1 MKFRLFTA
9 IAITAMAIVSCSEE
23 TAGIGKSLTDE
34 DDKLQVST
42 GIFEAHS
49 KSLVIDSIYAQNFEC
64 FFGQIKDPET
74 GTYVK
79 TEFMTQFNLLEGVKF
94 PSKELMVVE
103 DGQVI
108 ADSCEIRLFFDKE
121 RCYGDSLVP
130 LKMRIQELIEPMNDN
145 LVYYT
150 NYDPEEAGY
159 IREGGIDKKQMFS
172 IVNHTYSD
180 EVRSSKGYSDM
191 IRIAL
196 NDPYI
201 APDGQSY
208 NNYGSY
214 LLQTYYDHPEYFKNS
229 YTFVNK
235 VCPGFNFKIED
246 GLGVMANINDISMRL
261 FFRYKKSNDEFTN
274 TMMAFAATPEILQTS
289 HVTNDKE
296 GLKELAADNSC
307 TYLKTPSGIF
317 TEVELPVMKI
327 MEGHH
332 NDSLL
337 SVNMTFQRMNS
348 ELFENEYLLKAP
360 SMVLMIQ
367 KDSLFSFFEK
377 EKTYDYRSSFVS
389 SLNKNTYSFTNMGN
403 IVTLMFRDMFVGS
416 LLDPDWEKKHPDWN
430 KVVLVPVTTILS
442 AAQKTNTAGA
452 ATATINGICN
462 NLALTS
468 TKLVGGN
475 TPIKVNVIYA
485 KFNDKK

>member
-49 KSLVIDSIYAQNFEC
+49 KSLVIDSIYAQNFDC

-79 TEFMTQFNLLEGVKF
+79 TEFMTQFNLLEGVNF

-261 FFRYKKSNDEFTN
+261 FFRYKKSNGEFTN

>member
-49 KSLVIDSIYAQNFEC
+49 KSLVIDSIYAQNFDC

-79 TEFMTQFNLLEGVKF
+79 TEFMTQFNLLEGVNF

-180 EVRSSKGYSDM
+180 EARSSKGYGDI
-191 IRIAL
+191 IRITL

>member
-49 KSLVIDSIYAQNFEC
+49 KSLVIDSIYAQNFDC

-79 TEFMTQFNLLEGVKF
+79 TEFMTQFNLLEGVNF

-468 TKLVGGN
+468 TRLVGGN

>member
-9 IAITAMAIVSCSEE
+9 IAITAMAIISCSEE

-34 DDKLQVST
+34 DDKLQVTT

-49 KSLVIDSIYAQNFEC
+49 KSLVIDSIYAENFDC

-79 TEFMTQFNLLEGVKF
+79 TEFMTQFNLLENVKF

-108 ADSCEIRLFFDKE
+108 ADSCEIRLFFDKS
-121 RCYGDSLVP
+121 RCYGDTLVP
-130 LKMRIQELIEPMNDN
+130 LKMRIQELLMPMDEND
-145 LVYYT
+145 VYYS
-150 NYDPEEAGY
+150 NYDPEKEGY
-159 IREGGIDKKQMFS
+159 IREEGINKKQMFS

-180 EVRSSKGYSDM
+180 ETRASTGYSDF
-191 IRIAL
+191 IRITL

-201 APDGQSY
+201 ATDGKSY
-208 NNYGSY
+208 SNYGSY
-214 LLQTYYDHPEYFKNS
+214 LLQNYYDHPEYFKNS

-235 VCPGFNFKIED
+235 LCPGFNFKIED
-246 GLGVMANINDISMRL
+246 GLGVMANISEINMRL
-261 FFRYKKSNDEFTN
+261 FYRYKKSNDEFTN
-274 TMMAFAATPEILQTS
+274 TAMVFAATPEILQTS

-317 TEVELPVMKI
+317 TEVELPVEKI

-337 SVNMTFQRMNS
+337 SVNMTFQSMNS
-348 ELFENEYLLKAP
+348 ELFQNEYLLKAP

-367 KDSLFSFFEK
+367 KDSLYSFFEK
-377 EKTYDYRSSFVS
+377 EKTYDYRNSFVS
-389 SLNKNTYSFTNMGN
+389 SLNKNAYSFTNMGN
-403 IVTLMFRDMFVGS
+403 MVTIMFREMFVGS
-416 LLDPDWEKKHPDWN
+416 LLDPEWEKKHPDWN
-430 KVVLVPVTTILS
+430 KVVLVPVTTIQT
-442 AAQKTNTAGA
+442 AAQRTNTTGA

-468 TKLVGGN
+468 TRLVGGN

-485 KFNDKK
+485 KFNEKK

>member
-49 KSLVIDSIYAQNFEC
+49 KSLVIDSIYAQNFDC

-79 TEFMTQFNLLEGVKF
+79 TEFMTQFNLLEGVNF

-180 EVRSSKGYSDM
+180 EVRLSKGYSDM

>member
-49 KSLVIDSIYAQNFEC
+49 KSLVIDSIYAQNFDC

-108 ADSCEIRLFFDKE
+108 ADSCEIWLFFDKE

-130 LKMRIQELIEPMNDN
+130 LKMRLQELIEPMDDN
-145 LVYYT
+145 LVYYSD
-150 NYDPEEAGY
+150 YDPEKAGY
-159 IREGGIDKKQMFS
+159 IRDGGIDKKQMFS

-180 EVRSSKGYSDM
+180 EARSSTGYGDI
-191 IRIAL
+191 IRITL

-214 LLQTYYDHPEYFKNS
+214 LLQTYYDHPEYYKNS
-229 YTFVNK
+229 YTFVHK

-246 GLGVMANINDISMRL
+246 GLGVMANINDISLRL
-261 FFRYKKSNDEFTN
+261 YYHYKKSNDAFTN
-274 TMMAFAATPEILQTS
+274 TMMAFVATPEILQTC

-317 TEVELPVMKI
+317 TEVELPVVKI

-416 LLDPDWEKKHPDWN
+416 LLDPDWEKNHPDWN

-452 ATATINGICN
+452 ATATVNGICN

>member
-49 KSLVIDSIYAQNFEC
+49 KSLVIDSIYAQNFDC

-79 TEFMTQFNLLEGVKF
+79 TEFMTQFNLLEGVNF

-180 EVRSSKGYSDM
+180 EVRSSNGYSDM

-274 TMMAFAATPEILQTS
+274 TVMAFAATPEILQTS

-452 ATATINGICN
+452 ATATVNGICN

-468 TKLVGGN
+468 TKL
-475 TPIKVNVIYA
+475 K
-485 KFNDKK
+485 

>member
-49 KSLVIDSIYAQNFEC
+49 KSLVIDSIYAQNFDC

-79 TEFMTQFNLLEGVKF
+79 TEFMTQFNLLEGVNF

-317 TEVELPVMKI
+317 TEVELPVVKI

>member
-49 KSLVIDSIYAQNFEC
+49 KSLVIDSIYAQNFDC

-108 ADSCEIRLFFDKE
+108 ADSCEIWLFFDKE

>member
-49 KSLVIDSIYAQNFEC
+49 KSLVIDSIYAQNFDC

-79 TEFMTQFNLLEGVKF
+79 TEFMTQFNLLEGVNF

-180 EVRSSKGYSDM
+180 KVRSSTGYSDM

-317 TEVELPVMKI
+317 TEVELPVVKI

>member
-49 KSLVIDSIYAQNFEC
+49 KSLVIDSIYAQNFDC

-108 ADSCEIRLFFDKE
+108 ADSCEIWLFFNKE

-130 LKMRIQELIEPMNDN
+130 LKMRLQELIEPMDDN
-145 LVYYT
+145 LVYYSD
-150 NYDPEEAGY
+150 YDPEEAGY

-214 LLQTYYDHPEYFKNS
+214 LLQTYYDHPEYYKNS
-229 YTFVNK
+229 YTFVHK

-246 GLGVMANINDISMRL
+246 GLGVMANINDISLRL
-261 FFRYKKSNDEFTN
+261 YYHYKKSNDAFTN
-274 TMMAFAATPEILQTS
+274 TMMAFAATPEILQTC

>member
-49 KSLVIDSIYAQNFEC
+49 KSLVIDSIYAQNFDC

-108 ADSCEIRLFFDKE
+108 ADSCEIWLFFDKE

-130 LKMRIQELIEPMNDN
+130 LKMRLQELIEPMDDN
-145 LVYYT
+145 LVYYSD
-150 NYDPEEAGY
+150 YDPEEAGY

-180 EVRSSKGYSDM
+180 EARSSKGYGDI
-191 IRIAL
+191 IRITL

-214 LLQTYYDHPEYFKNS
+214 LLQTYYDHPEYYKNS
-229 YTFVNK
+229 YTFVHK

-246 GLGVMANINDISMRL
+246 GLGVMANINDISLRL
-261 FFRYKKSNDEFTN
+261 YYHYKKSNDAFTN
-274 TMMAFAATPEILQTS
+274 TMMAFAATPEILQTC

-317 TEVELPVMKI
+317 TEVELPVVKI

-452 ATATINGICN
+452 ATATVNGICN

>member
-49 KSLVIDSIYAQNFEC
+49 KSLVIDSIYAQNFDC

-108 ADSCEIRLFFDKE
+108 ADSCEIWLFFDKE

-130 LKMRIQELIEPMNDN
+130 LKMRLQELIEPMDDN
-145 LVYYT
+145 LVYYSD
-150 NYDPEEAGY
+150 YDPEEAGY

-180 EVRSSKGYSDM
+180 KARSSTGYGDI
-191 IRIAL
+191 IRITL

-214 LLQTYYDHPEYFKNS
+214 LLQTYYDHPEYYKNS
-229 YTFVNK
+229 YTFVHK

-246 GLGVMANINDISMRL
+246 GLGVMANINDISLRL
-261 FFRYKKSNDEFTN
+261 YYHYKKSNDAFTN
-274 TMMAFAATPEILQTS
+274 TMMAFAATPEILQTC

-317 TEVELPVMKI
+317 TEVELPVVKI

-452 ATATINGICN
+452 ATATVNGICN

>member
-49 KSLVIDSIYAQNFEC
+49 KSLVIDSIYAQNFDC

-79 TEFMTQFNLLEGVKF
+79 TEFMTQFNLLEGVNF

-180 EVRSSKGYSDM
+180 EVRSSNGYSDM

-452 ATATINGICN
+452 ATATVNGICN

>member
-49 KSLVIDSIYAQNFEC
+49 KSLVIDSIYAQNFDC

-108 ADSCEIRLFFDKE
+108 ADSCEIWLFFNKE

-130 LKMRIQELIEPMNDN
+130 LKMRLQELIEPMDDN
-145 LVYYT
+145 LVYYSD
-150 NYDPEEAGY
+150 YDPEEAGY
-159 IREGGIDKKQMFS
+159 IRDGGIDKKQMFS

-180 EVRSSKGYSDM
+180 EARSSKGYGDI
-191 IRIAL
+191 IRITL

-214 LLQTYYDHPEYFKNS
+214 LLQTYYDHPEYYKNS
-229 YTFVNK
+229 YTFVHK

-246 GLGVMANINDISMRL
+246 GLGVMANINDISLRL
-261 FFRYKKSNDEFTN
+261 YYHYKKSNDAFTN
-274 TMMAFAATPEILQTS
+274 TMMAFAATPEILQTC

-452 ATATINGICN
+452 ATATVNGICN

>member
-49 KSLVIDSIYAQNFEC
+49 KSLVIDSIYAQNFDC

-108 ADSCEIRLFFDKE
+108 ADSCEIWLFFDKE

-130 LKMRIQELIEPMNDN
+130 LKMRLQELIEPMDDN
-145 LVYYT
+145 LVYYSD
-150 NYDPEEAGY
+150 YDPEEAGY

-180 EVRSSKGYSDM
+180 EARSSKGYGDI
-191 IRIAL
+191 IRITL

-214 LLQTYYDHPEYFKNS
+214 LLQTYYDHPEYYKNS
-229 YTFVNK
+229 YTFVHK

-246 GLGVMANINDISMRL
+246 GLGVMANINDISLRL
-261 FFRYKKSNDEFTN
+261 YYHYKKSNDAFTN
-274 TMMAFAATPEILQTS
+274 TMMAFAATPEILQTC

-452 ATATINGICN
+452 ATATVNGICN

>member
-49 KSLVIDSIYAQNFEC
+49 KSLVIDSIYAQNFDC

-79 TEFMTQFNLLEGVKF
+79 TEFMTQFNLLEGVNF

-214 LLQTYYDHPEYFKNS
+214 LLQTYYDHPEYYKNS
-229 YTFVNK
+229 YTFVHK

-246 GLGVMANINDISMRL
+246 GLGVMANINDISLRL
-261 FFRYKKSNDEFTN
+261 YYHYKKSNDAFTN
-274 TMMAFAATPEILQTS
+274 TMMAFAATPEILQTC

-317 TEVELPVMKI
+317 TEVELPVVKI

-452 ATATINGICN
+452 ATATVNGICN

>member
-49 KSLVIDSIYAQNFEC
+49 KSLVIDSIYAQNFDC

-79 TEFMTQFNLLEGVKF
+79 TEFMTQFNLLEGVNF

-130 LKMRIQELIEPMNDN
+130 LKMRLQELIEPMNDN

-452 ATATINGICN
+452 ATATVNGICN

>member
-49 KSLVIDSIYAQNFEC
+49 KSLVIDSIYAQNFDC

-79 TEFMTQFNLLEGVKF
+79 TEFMT
-94 PSKELMVVE
+94 
-103 DGQVI
+103 
-108 ADSCEIRLFFDKE
+108 KE

-130 LKMRIQELIEPMNDN
+130 LKMRLQELIEPMNDN

>member
-42 GIFEAHS
+42 GIFQAHS
-49 KSLVIDSIYAQNFEC
+49 KSLVIDSIYAQNFDC

-79 TEFMTQFNLLEGVKF
+79 TEFMTQFNLLEGVNF

>member
-49 KSLVIDSIYAQNFEC
+49 KSLVIDSIYAQNFDC

-79 TEFMTQFNLLEGVKF
+79 TEFMTQFNLLEGVNF

-130 LKMRIQELIEPMNDN
+130 LKMRLQELIEPMNDN

-442 AAQKTNTAGA
+442 AAQKTNTSLMIRNSNSRYGRR
-452 ATATINGICN
+452 I
-462 NLALTS
+462 S
-468 TKLVGGN
+468 
-475 TPIKVNVIYA
+475 
-485 KFNDKK
+485 

>member
-9 IAITAMAIVSCSEE
+9 IAITAIAIVSCSEE

-49 KSLVIDSIYAQNFEC
+49 KSLVIDSIYAQNFDC

-79 TEFMTQFNLLEGVKF
+79 TEFMTQFNLLEGVNF

>member
-49 KSLVIDSIYAQNFEC
+49 KSLVIDSIYAQNFDC

-108 ADSCEIRLFFDKE
+108 ADSCEIWLFFNKE

-130 LKMRIQELIEPMNDN
+130 LKMRLQELIEPMDDN
-145 LVYYT
+145 LVYYSD
-150 NYDPEEAGY
+150 YDPEEAGY

-180 EVRSSKGYSDM
+180 EARSSKGYGDI
-191 IRIAL
+191 IRITL

-214 LLQTYYDHPEYFKNS
+214 LLQTYYDHPEYYKNS
-229 YTFVNK
+229 YTFVHK

-246 GLGVMANINDISMRL
+246 GLGVMANINDISLRL
-261 FFRYKKSNDEFTN
+261 YYHYKKSNDAFTN
-274 TMMAFAATPEILQTS
+274 TMMAFAATPEILQTC

-317 TEVELPVMKI
+317 TEVELPVVKI

-452 ATATINGICN
+452 ATATVNGICN

>member
-49 KSLVIDSIYAQNFEC
+49 KSLVIDSIYAQNFDC

-108 ADSCEIRLFFDKE
+108 ADSCEIWLFFNKE

-130 LKMRIQELIEPMNDN
+130 LKMRLQELIEPMDDN
-145 LVYYT
+145 LVYYSD
-150 NYDPEEAGY
+150 YDPEEAGY

-180 EVRSSKGYSDM
+180 EARSSKGYGDI
-191 IRIAL
+191 IRITL

-201 APDGQSY
+201 APDGLSY

-214 LLQTYYDHPEYFKNS
+214 LLQTYYDHPEYYKNS
-229 YTFVNK
+229 YTFVHK

-246 GLGVMANINDISMRL
+246 GLGVMANINDISLRL
-261 FFRYKKSNDEFTN
+261 YYHYKKSNDAFTN
-274 TMMAFAATPEILQTS
+274 TMMAFAATPEILQTC

-452 ATATINGICN
+452 ATATVNGICN

>member
-49 KSLVIDSIYAQNFEC
+49 KSLVIDSIYAQNFDC

-108 ADSCEIRLFFDKE
+108 ADSCEIWLFFNKE

-130 LKMRIQELIEPMNDN
+130 LKMRLQELIEPMDDN
-145 LVYYT
+145 LVYYSD
-150 NYDPEEAGY
+150 YDPEEAGY

-180 EVRSSKGYSDM
+180 EARSSKGYGDI
-191 IRIAL
+191 IRITL

-214 LLQTYYDHPEYFKNS
+214 LLQTYYDHPEYYKNS
-229 YTFVNK
+229 YTFVHK

-246 GLGVMANINDISMRL
+246 GLGVMANINDISLRL
-261 FFRYKKSNDEFTN
+261 YYHYKKSNDAFSN
-274 TMMAFAATPEILQTS
+274 TMMAFAATPEILQTC

-367 KDSLFSFFEK
+367 KDSLFSFFEQ

-452 ATATINGICN
+452 ATATVNGICN

>member
-49 KSLVIDSIYAQNFEC
+49 KSLVIDSIYAQNFDC

-108 ADSCEIRLFFDKE
+108 ADSCEIWLFFNKE

-130 LKMRIQELIEPMNDN
+130 LKMRLQELIEPMDDN
-145 LVYYT
+145 LVYYSD
-150 NYDPEEAGY
+150 YDPEEAGY

-214 LLQTYYDHPEYFKNS
+214 LLQTYYDHPEYYKNS
-229 YTFVNK
+229 YTFVHK

-246 GLGVMANINDISMRL
+246 GLGVMANINDISLRL
-261 FFRYKKSNDEFTN
+261 YYHYKKSNDAFTN
-274 TMMAFAATPEILQTS
+274 TMMAFAATPEILQTC

-317 TEVELPVMKI
+317 TEVELPVVKI

>member
-49 KSLVIDSIYAQNFEC
+49 KSLVIDSIYAQNFDC

-79 TEFMTQFNLLEGVKF
+79 TEFMTQFNLLEGVNF

-108 ADSCEIRLFFDKE
+108 ADSCEIWLFFNKE

-130 LKMRIQELIEPMNDN
+130 LKMRLQELIEPMDDN
-145 LVYYT
+145 LVYYSD
-150 NYDPEEAGY
+150 YDPEKAGY
-159 IREGGIDKKQMFS
+159 IRDGGIDKKQMFS

-180 EVRSSKGYSDM
+180 EVRSSNGYSDM

-274 TMMAFAATPEILQTS
+274 TVMAFAATPEILQTS

-452 ATATINGICN
+452 ATATVNGICN

>member
-49 KSLVIDSIYAQNFEC
+49 KSLVIDSIYAQNFDC

-79 TEFMTQFNLLEGVKF
+79 TEFMTQFNLLEGVNF

-130 LKMRIQELIEPMNDN
+130 LKMRLQELIEPMNDN

>member
-49 KSLVIDSIYAQNFEC
+49 KSLVIDSIYAQNFDC

-79 TEFMTQFNLLEGVKF
+79 TEFMTQFNLLEGVNF

-261 FFRYKKSNDEFTN
+261 FFRYKKSNDAFTN

>member
-49 KSLVIDSIYAQNFEC
+49 KSLVIDSIYAQNFDC

-108 ADSCEIRLFFDKE
+108 ADSCEIWLFFNKE

-130 LKMRIQELIEPMNDN
+130 LKMRLQELIEPMDDN
-145 LVYYT
+145 LVYYSD
-150 NYDPEEAGY
+150 YDPEEAGY

-180 EVRSSKGYSDM
+180 EARSSKGYGDI
-191 IRIAL
+191 IRITL

-214 LLQTYYDHPEYFKNS
+214 LLQTYYDHPEYYKNS
-229 YTFVNK
+229 YTFVHK

-246 GLGVMANINDISMRL
+246 GLGVMANINDISLRL
-261 FFRYKKSNDEFTN
+261 YYHYKKSNDAFSN
-274 TMMAFAATPEILQTS
+274 TMMAFAATPEILQTC

-317 TEVELPVMKI
+317 TEVELPVVKI

-452 ATATINGICN
+452 ATATVNGICN

>member
-49 KSLVIDSIYAQNFEC
+49 KSLVIDSIYAQNFDC

-79 TEFMTQFNLLEGVKF
+79 TEFMTQFNLLEGVNF

-180 EVRSSKGYSDM
+180 EARSSKGYGDI
-191 IRIAL
+191 IRITL

-317 TEVELPVMKI
+317 TEVELPVVKI

>member
-49 KSLVIDSIYAQNFEC
+49 KSLVIDSIYAQNFDC

-79 TEFMTQFNLLEGVKF
+79 TEFMTQFNLLEGVNF

-261 FFRYKKSNDEFTN
+261 FFRYKKSNDGFTN

>member
-49 KSLVIDSIYAQNFEC
+49 KSLVIDSIYAQNFDC

-79 TEFMTQFNLLEGVKF
+79 TEFMTQFNLLEGVNF

-452 ATATINGICN
+452 ATATVNGICN

>member
-49 KSLVIDSIYAQNFEC
+49 KSLVIDSIYAQNFDC

-79 TEFMTQFNLLEGVKF
+79 TEFMTQFNLLEGVNF

-416 LLDPDWEKKHPDWN
+416 LLDPDWICSPKDKHCGSSNSYHQWY
-430 KVVLVPVTTILS
+430 L
-442 AAQKTNTAGA
+442 
-452 ATATINGICN
+452 
-462 NLALTS
+462 
-468 TKLVGGN
+468 
-475 TPIKVNVIYA
+475 
-485 KFNDKK
+485 

>member
-49 KSLVIDSIYAQNFEC
+49 KSLVIDSIYAQNFDC

-108 ADSCEIRLFFDKE
+108 ADSCEIWLFFNKE

-130 LKMRIQELIEPMNDN
+130 LKMRLQELIEPMDDN
-145 LVYYT
+145 LVYYSD
-150 NYDPEEAGY
+150 YDPEEAGY

-180 EVRSSKGYSDM
+180 EARSSKGYGDI
-191 IRIAL
+191 IRITL

-214 LLQTYYDHPEYFKNS
+214 LLQTYYDHPEYYKNS
-229 YTFVNK
+229 YTFVHK

-246 GLGVMANINDISMRL
+246 GLGVMANINDISLRL
-261 FFRYKKSNDEFTN
+261 YYHYKKSNDAFTN
-274 TMMAFAATPEILQTS
+274 TMMAFAATPEILQTC

-442 AAQKTNTAGA
+442 MCDQ
-452 ATATINGICN
+452 
-462 NLALTS
+462 
-468 TKLVGGN
+468 
-475 TPIKVNVIYA
+475 TP
-485 KFNDKK
+485 

>member
-49 KSLVIDSIYAQNFEC
+49 KSLVIDSIYAQNFDC

-108 ADSCEIRLFFDKE
+108 ADSCEIWLFFNKE

-130 LKMRIQELIEPMNDN
+130 LKMRLQELIEPMDDN
-145 LVYYT
+145 LVYYSD
-150 NYDPEEAGY
+150 YDPEEAGY

-180 EVRSSKGYSDM
+180 EARSSKGYGDI
-191 IRIAL
+191 IRITL

-214 LLQTYYDHPEYFKNS
+214 LLQTYYDHPEYYKNS
-229 YTFVNK
+229 YTFVHK

-246 GLGVMANINDISMRL
+246 GLGVMANINDISLRL
-261 FFRYKKSNDEFTN
+261 YYHYKKSNDAFTN
-274 TMMAFAATPEILQTS
+274 TMMAFAATPEILQTC

>member
-49 KSLVIDSIYAQNFEC
+49 KSLVIDSIYAQNFDC

-79 TEFMTQFNLLEGVKF
+79 TEFMTQFNLLEGVNF

-274 TMMAFAATPEILQTS
+274 TMMAFAATPEILQTC

-452 ATATINGICN
+452 ATATVNGICN

>member
-49 KSLVIDSIYAQNFEC
+49 KSLVIDSIYAQNFDC

-79 TEFMTQFNLLEGVKF
+79 TEFMTQFNLLEGVNF

-246 GLGVMANINDISMRL
+246 GLGVMANINDISLRL
-261 FFRYKKSNDEFTN
+261 YYHYKKSNDAFTN
-274 TMMAFAATPEILQTS
+274 TMMAFAATPEILQTC

>member
-49 KSLVIDSIYAQNFEC
+49 KSLVIDSIYAQNFDC

-79 TEFMTQFNLLEGVKF
+79 TEFMTQFNLLEGVNF

-108 ADSCEIRLFFDKE
+108 ADSCEIWLFFNKE

-130 LKMRIQELIEPMNDN
+130 LKMRLQELIEPMDDN
-145 LVYYT
+145 LVYYSD
-150 NYDPEEAGY
+150 YDPEEAGY

-180 EVRSSKGYSDM
+180 EARSSKGYGDI
-191 IRIAL
+191 IRITL

-214 LLQTYYDHPEYFKNS
+214 LLQTYYDHPEYYKNS
-229 YTFVNK
+229 YTFVHK

-246 GLGVMANINDISMRL
+246 GLGVMANINDISLRL
-261 FFRYKKSNDEFTN
+261 YYHYKKSNDAFTN
-274 TMMAFAATPEILQTS
+274 TMMAFAATPEILQTC

-452 ATATINGICN
+452 ATATVNGICN